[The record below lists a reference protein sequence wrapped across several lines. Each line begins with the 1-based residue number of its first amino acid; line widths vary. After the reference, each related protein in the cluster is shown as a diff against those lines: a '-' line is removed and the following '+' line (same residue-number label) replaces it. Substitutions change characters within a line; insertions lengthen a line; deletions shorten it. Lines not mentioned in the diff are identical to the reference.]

1 MPTIYNKHSR
11 QPKVSQAVAI
21 IFHILL
27 PNFVEN
33 IYSQKYGCEFDT
45 SRKQQNNC
53 TTGGLNCPVSEN
65 PKGK

>member
-53 TTGGLNCPVSEN
+53 TTGDLNCPVSEN